1 MNRSRLHALV
11 ACCLLAGAQTPIAAP
26 SVSGSGADAVVAG
39 VLMPAWLER
48 QGSRQELTAGIAL
61 QNRDRLLT
69 GTNARVEVRLRDG
82 SVLRLAGDTHCEL
95 NALGVR
101 EPEVFTAAIDVPQG
115 AVRFTTGHLARSL
128 RQRAVNLRVGTLTAS
143 VRGTDLWG
151 TADGAGDR
159 ICLLEGRITLLQ
171 PDRDARQV
179 SEEGSCYLAAKD
191 GSPAVLQ
198 TVTAAQLAWSAAQTA
213 MPPAAAAASPAETA
227 RMSRPGRTTRTARPG
242 SWSVEVAAVD
252 GEADALSIHDRAR
265 AAGYGVRIRP
275 VPASGGGYRYA
286 LRLGPLSSEAEAAA
300 LAAEI
305 GNALPAAP
313 LSLVRK

>member
-1 MNRSRLHALV
+1 MNRSRLRALA
-11 ACCLLAGAQTPIAAP
+11 ACGLLAGALPSIAAP
-26 SVSGSGADAVVAG
+26 RVSGSGADAVVSG

-48 QGSRQELTAGIAL
+48 QGSRQELTPGIAL
-61 QNRDRLLT
+61 HNRDRLVT
-69 GTNARVEVRLRDG
+69 GANARVEVRLRDG

-95 NALGVR
+95 NALAVR

-115 AVRFTTGHLARSL
+115 AVRLTTGHLARGL

-151 TADGAGDR
+151 MADGAGDR

-171 PDRDARQV
+171 PDSEARQV
-179 SEEGSCYLAAKD
+179 SEAGSCHVAAKD

-198 TVTAAQLAWSAAQTA
+198 TVSAGQLAWSAAQTTA
-213 MPPAAAAASPAETA
+213 MPPTVAASPAATA
-227 RMSRPGRTTRTARPG
+227 TTTRPGRMTRTARPG

-252 GEADALSIHDRAR
+252 GEGVALSIHDRAR
-265 AAGYGVRIRP
+265 AAGYGARIRP
-275 VPASGGGYRYA
+275 VPAAGGGYRYA

-300 LAAEI
+300 LAEEI
-305 GNALPAAP
+305 GNALSVTPV
-313 LSLVRK
+313 SLVRN

>member
-11 ACCLLAGAQTPIAAP
+11 ACGLLAGALTSIAAP
-26 SVSGSGADAVVAG
+26 SGSGSGSDAVVAG

-48 QGSRQELTAGIAL
+48 QGSRQELRAGIAL

-69 GTNARVEVRLRDG
+69 GANARVEVRLRDG
-82 SVLRLAGDTHCEL
+82 SVLRLAADTHCEL

-128 RQRAVNLRVGTLTAS
+128 QQRAVNLRVGTLTAS

-171 PDRDARQV
+171 PDNEARQV

-198 TVTAAQLAWSAAQTA
+198 TVTAAQLAWSAAQTG
-213 MPPAAAAASPAETA
+213 MPPAAATASPAATA
-227 RMSRPGRTTRTARPG
+227 SRPARTTRTARRG

-252 GEADALSIHDRAR
+252 GEAEALAIHDRAR
-265 AAGYGVRIRP
+265 AAGHGVRIRP
-275 VPASGGGYRYA
+275 LPAAGGGYRYA

-305 GNALPAAP
+305 GNALSPAP
-313 LSLVRK
+313 VSLVRN